1 MTAPVDEVGDGIVG
15 AGKLDGLGDDR
26 RGEDATRRH
35 DGIHLLRTQVSS
47 TNIIDEQR
55 QSY

>member
-15 AGKLDGLGDDR
+15 VGKLDGLGDDR
-26 RGEDATRRH
+26 RGEDATRK
-35 DGIHLLRTQVSS
+35 HLLRTQVSS

-55 QSY
+55 